1 MAVLH
6 GEGAGGKHYRDDGDG
21 SMPNTATAL
30 QELGEESLKTKYE
43 RTEGLDCW
51 VGG

>member
-6 GEGAGGKHYRDDGDG
+6 GEGGGGKHYRDDGDG
-21 SMPNTATAL
+21 SMPNTAL
-30 QELGEESLKTKYE
+30 QEPGEKESLKTKYE